1 MKPIVVPVNFSII
14 SDHAA
19 RYAADLAAAIG
30 GKLHL
35 FHVLQIPPSF
45 SEYPMP
51 ESAFEALR
59 DSAAERLDLLAA
71 DLVKRTASKVPVVTD
86 LKIGSIDHKL
96 RIYCDDVKPFLII
109 MGAAG
114 SPLDRFLSGSATL
127 DALKHLAIPLLVVP
141 ESASFYKP
149 GRILLA
155 CDLEDIR
162 TGMADGLGF
171 LRDLKELF
179 GSQFEVV
186 NVTTPGDEGKGQA
199 EFAFSAWRARLRDIH
214 PELHFVHNHTV
225 SQGVEGY
232 LKEHPADWL
241 VVFPKKHSFYEL
253 HKSRTR
259 KIVLQSHLP
268 VMSIHE

>member
-1 MKPIVVPVNFSII
+1 MKPIVVPVNFSAA
-14 SDHAA
+14 SNHAA
-19 RYAADLAAAIG
+19 RYAADLATMTG

-35 FHVLQIPPSF
+35 IHILQIPPTF

-59 DSAAERLDLLAA
+59 DSASDRLKSLAGE
-71 DLVKRTASKVPVVTD
+71 LVKRTAARVPVETD
-86 LKIGSIDHKL
+86 IKIGSVDSNL
-96 RIYCDDVKPFLII
+96 RKYCESVKPFVIV

-127 DALKHLAIPLLVVP
+127 DALRHLPIPLLVVP
-141 ESASFYKP
+141 EGIDFQKP

-155 CDLEDIR
+155 CDLEEIR
-162 TGMADGLGF
+162 TGMADGIGF
-171 LRDLKELF
+171 LIELKALF

-199 EFAFSAWRARLRDIH
+199 EFAFSAWRARLKEIH
-214 PELHFVHNHTV
+214 PELHFVHDSTV
-225 SQGVEGY
+225 VHGIDEY

-241 VVFPKKHSFYEL
+241 VVFPKRHSFYEL
-253 HKSRTR
+253 HQSRTK
-259 KIVLQSHLP
+259 KIVLHSHLP
-268 VMSIHE
+268 IMSIHG